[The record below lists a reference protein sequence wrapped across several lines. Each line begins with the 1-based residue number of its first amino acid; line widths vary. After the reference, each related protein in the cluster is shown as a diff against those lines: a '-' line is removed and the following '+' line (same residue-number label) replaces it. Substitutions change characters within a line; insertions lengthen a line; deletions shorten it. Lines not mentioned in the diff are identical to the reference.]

1 LRAAARGGERESKEK
16 RSEEKGRVD
25 QEALTSRE
33 VNASDLSKRP
43 PPCVITSRGL
53 HNRKQRTYLGS
64 CLRAGNAAFRCCI
77 ALLSAPHPAVFGQQ
91 WADQKWD
98 PIDYR
103 CYEERKSKEA
113 LDQTYIPARSQ
124 QVRKLVGMPM
134 AKTKRW
140 EESLPRGLQ
149 MQALCIGVN
158 DYKKKTKLKN
168 AVADAEGITRCIENL
183 PDSSARAVCVNPESK
198 GALRWGIES
207 FLLDINKERPP
218 RIVLI
223 FYAGH
228 AVQEGNQIFLL
239 PANANPKT
247 PEDLKSTCYSHDE
260 LFKLLKEKLDDKI
273 EVEDVL
279 YLVILD
285 ACRESLGGISPVLIG
300 FSAESHEPL
309 PDNRPAKW
317 VLCTSTAR
325 GNVAYDGEGGHSPF
339 AEALMSV
346 ECGLFKPN
354 VPLEWA
360 LKTVCRKLQATQ
372 QQEPCL
378 MPAQTIP
385 DSLCLHNV
393 QLKQLST
400 EERFDVFLCYRDE
413 GVDRA
418 VAERLNDKLTSCHVE
433 TEGFEQRSLRV
444 FLRAGPPPPVQS
456 VQVAEAMHNST
467 VILLLFSHNTFDG
480 VDAVREDTQVDNR
493 LVQMLWQHEM
503 ALELFESGVSLPCRR
518 QKLVH
523 LLIGSRGEQ
532 SGSVE
537 FERFDENDRKF
548 WPISKVPDF
557 KVKSIVECALAGL
570 RLDAQVAMGLGVKM
584 LSCGVRDPCALDSPG
599 VPSIIRGR
607 EALTI
612 LSMHQTVQRPLILCH
627 PCVSF
632 RIAIVITR
640 HFTFAL

>member
-1 LRAAARGGERESKEK
+1 
-16 RSEEKGRVD
+16 V
-25 QEALTSRE
+25 
-33 VNASDLSKRP
+33 SDLP
-43 PPCVITSRGL
+43 
-53 HNRKQRTYLGS
+53 
-64 CLRAGNAAFRCCI
+64 
-77 ALLSAPHPAVFGQQ
+77 
-91 WADQKWD
+91 
-98 PIDYR
+98 
-103 CYEERKSKEA
+103 
-113 LDQTYIPARSQ
+113 
-124 QVRKLVGMPM
+124 
-134 AKTKRW
+134 
-140 EESLPRGLQ
+140 
-149 MQALCIGVN
+149 
-158 DYKKKTKLKN
+158 
-168 AVADAEGITRCIENL
+168 
-183 PDSSARAVCVNPESK
+183 
-198 GALRWGIES
+198 
-207 FLLDINKERPP
+207 KERPP

-228 AVQEGNQIFLL
+228 AVQEGNHIFLL

-247 PEDLKSTCYSHDE
+247 QEDLKSMCFSHDE
-260 LFKLLKEKLDDKI
+260 LFKLLKVKLDDKI

-285 ACRESLGGISPVLIG
+285 ACRESLGGISPVLTG

-309 PDNRPAKW
+309 PGKDYDNRPAKW

-339 AEALMSV
+339 TEALMSV

-354 VPLEWA
+354 VPLDWA
-360 LKTVCRKLQATQ
+360 LKMVCEKLQVTQ

-378 MPAQTIP
+378 MPAQNIP
-385 DSLCLHNV
+385 GSMCLHNV

-418 VAERLNDKLTSCHVE
+418 VAERLKDKLTSCHVE
-433 TEGFEQRSLRV
+433 TEGFEQRPLRV

-480 VDAVREDTQVDNR
+480 VDALLEDSQMDNR

-503 ALELFESGVSLPCRR
+503 ALELFESGAALPSRR

-523 LLIGSRGEQ
+523 LLIGSRSEH
-532 SGSVE
+532 SGSAE
-537 FERFDENDRKF
+537 FERFDEYDRKF
-548 WPISKVPDF
+548 WPISKVPDL

-607 EALTI
+607 GALTI
-612 LSMHQTVQRPLILCH
+612 LSCNKLFSSL
-627 PCVSF
+627 
-632 RIAIVITR
+632 
-640 HFTFAL
+640 